1 MEIREMTISDFEK
14 IKDTLQSDFDE
25 FWNANIL
32 KSELESEN
40 SKYIVLEEN
49 DIILGFAGILITPD
63 DTQITNI
70 VTKKSERNKG
80 IGSLLLDRLIKMSEE
95 FNRDNISLE
104 VNEVNTPAISLYKK
118 KGFEIVGRRK
128 KYYNGINDAIIMT
141 KFFKR

>member
-1 MEIREMTISDFEK
+1 MTISDFEK
-14 IKDTLQSDFDE
+14 IKDILQSDFDE

-80 IGSLLLDRLIKMSEE
+80 IGNLLLDRLIKMSEE

>member
-1 MEIREMTISDFEK
+1 MTISDFEK

-70 VTKKSERNKG
+70 VTKKSERNRG
-80 IGSLLLDRLIKMSEE
+80 IGSLLLDRLIEMTQELDRE
-95 FNRDNISLE
+95 NISLE
-104 VNEVNTPAISLYKK
+104 VNEINTPAISLYKK

>member
-1 MEIREMTISDFEK
+1 MTISDFEK

-95 FNRDNISLE
+95 FNRDNNRLE